1 MNMFMRLWRQEE
13 AQGLTEY
20 ALLLA
25 TVVIVAGVVLLVFGN
40 KITGMFNGISLP
52 VPAVS

>member
-1 MNMFMRLWRQEE
+1 MFMRLWRREE

-25 TVVIVAGVVLLVFGN
+25 TVVIIVGIVLIVFSD
-40 KITGMFNGISLP
+40 KVRAMFNGISLT
-52 VPAVS
+52 VPTVS